1 MKKALCTLLAVV
13 MAMGTS
19 SVALAKDSSE
29 LSKGQTDTTYVDT
42 VQPRIR
48 EKDIRV
54 FVRANKTEICS
65 DYNLLEENVT
75 VVVKSVDHLVGTLFL
90 TLELSNGKL
99 WDTSGTLQAN
109 NTYTFF
115 NVPSGGYTIYAH
127 SNQRSGYCTFSVAD
141 DIV

>member
-29 LSKGQTDTTYVDT
+29 LSKDQTDTTYVDT

-48 EKDIRV
+48 EKDIKV

-65 DYNLLEENVT
+65 DHNLLEENVT
-75 VVVKSVDHLVGTLFL
+75 VVVKSVDHLVGSLVL
-90 TLELSNGKL
+90 TLELPDGIIYDYSTAMQTG
-99 WDTSGTLQAN
+99 D
-109 NTYTFF
+109 TYTFF
-115 NVPSGGYTIYAH
+115 GVPSGGYTIYAR
-127 SNQRSGYCTFSVAD
+127 SNQRSGFCLFSVTD